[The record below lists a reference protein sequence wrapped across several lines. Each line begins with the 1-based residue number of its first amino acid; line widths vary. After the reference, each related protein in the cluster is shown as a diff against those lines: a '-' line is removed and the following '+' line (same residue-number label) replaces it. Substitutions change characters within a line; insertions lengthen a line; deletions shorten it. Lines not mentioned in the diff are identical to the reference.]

1 MTNKKDNSYVPLK
14 EHSIDCLIWLCA
26 CSLFAVGLALSMLVL
41 NKYNEIIQVTPYA
54 ILLYILGLV
63 ITSLCFW
70 LNMNKSEKYPR
81 FKKKLGIVFS
91 LKYSYKFY
99 CLLVVTLVLFELA
112 LNQGTQFGDF
122 IFFAIGVE
130 ACMGMLK
137 AKVL

>member
-63 ITSLCFW
+63 ITPLCFW
-70 LNMNKSEKYPR
+70 LNMNNSEEYPL
-81 FKKKLGIVFS
+81 FKKKLGKVFS

-130 ACMGMLK
+130 AYMGMLK